1 MVFIII
7 GLLAGIWFGEV
18 FLRDDGL
25 LGAVLGLLA
34 GLFFHQQSKI
44 RALQIAVQDLQHS
57 PRPAPPQHLPSVNSS
72 RPTSAT
78 APSFNAT
85 PAVPPVMDFN
95 LDIASSPVATSAA
108 PKPIKPQV
116 RSTPQDMWQT
126 STVHD
131 PASDLLKRVLGFFTG
146 GNPVVR
152 IGMVVLFFGV
162 SFLMKYAAGQGYFPL
177 ELRFIAILVGAAG
190 LWLFGWKTRH
200 REGGYGL
207 VVQGGAVAVFYLTVY
222 AAAKLYGFIQ
232 LDMALL
238 LLCVIA
244 AIGVFLALLQNAQ
257 VLAIFATAGGFMA
270 PILTASGSGNHLFLF
285 AFYVLLNGVILS
297 IALSRSWRLLNWTGF
312 MFTFVIAALWG
323 VFAYRVD
330 YYLSTQVFLMIFF
343 AMYLTVA
350 VLFSLK
356 QPDSSRGIVDGSLV
370 FALPLAAFAL
380 QSALV
385 HNTEYALA
393 ASALLLALVYAVLFA
408 GLRKYQGSKQSILW
422 QAFLTLAVGFAT
434 LAIPLALNATWT
446 SVSWALEAAGLVWVG
461 LRQQH
466 LRPRLAG
473 YGLLGGAVISLCCV
487 HGLHTGS
494 VPIISGDFLNLI
506 LLAFSSL
513 SIAYV
518 LHVFKSVTLAYESL
532 LRLFFTALGI
542 IGWWVAGFNEL
553 HAHVAAPDLFALQL
567 LFCGVSALLALF
579 ASQRLQWPDL
589 QRSIWWLLPFV
600 FLLTLV
606 AHGDETVRLSVLQGY
621 GLLACVLI
629 LMVNYWFLYRQEKQ
643 PNGQNQT
650 TLLAVWHAMAG
661 WWIFLLI
668 TSQTSWQINS
678 QQLLPNTVIM
688 LWGLVLA
695 LPLLLLSL
703 LLSRAHWPFLNMAYV
718 YRNWVPLPFFGCL
731 LFWFIA
737 SLNHA
742 VGDNQDYV
750 AVFNQLDLTALL
762 AVLVLGV
769 AVRQGLLAQ
778 LSPLSHA
785 QRFGMIGLLLFV
797 WLNVVVLRAISHG
810 DHIAYTKEALWQ
822 AANVQMALSILWALC
837 ALLLMH
843 FARQLSSRNFWF
855 CGAALLVLVVLKL
868 FLKDL
873 TDSGTLTRIMSF
885 LVVGGIMLCIGYI
898 APLPAKDDSA
908 TTN

>member
-1 MVFIII
+1 MAFVII
-7 GLLAGIWFGEV
+7 GLVVGIWLGEV
-18 FLRDDGL
+18 FLRDGAL
-25 LGAVLGLLA
+25 LGALLGLLA
-34 GLFFHQQSKI
+34 GLFFDQQNKI
-44 RALQIAVQDLQHS
+44 RALQVAVQKLQKL
-57 PRPAPPQHLPSVNSS
+57 PRPMAPQSVPVVNS
-72 RPTSAT
+72 PPPVPVKT
-78 APSFNAT
+78 APIA
-85 PAVPPVMDFN
+85 PVVMDFN
-95 LDIASSPVATSAA
+95 LDIAPSAA
-108 PKPIKPQV
+108 NTSPAPNKALVKPAAHVK
-116 RSTPQDMWQT
+116 STPQDMWQT
-126 STVHD
+126 SVAHD
-131 PASDLLKRVLGFFTG
+131 PASDFLKRVLGFFTG

-177 ELRFIAILVGAAG
+177 ELRFVAIIIAAFG
-190 LWLFGWKTRH
+190 LWLLGWKTRH

-207 VVQGGAVAVFYLTVY
+207 VLQGGAVAVFYLTVF
-222 AAAKLYGFIQ
+222 AAAKLYGFIPAEI
-232 LDMALL
+232 ALF

-244 AIGVFLALLQNAQ
+244 AAGVFLALLQNAQ

-270 PILTASGSGNHLFLF
+270 PILTASGNGNHLFLF
-285 AFYVLLNGVILS
+285 AFYVLLNGAILS
-297 IALSRSWRLLNWTGF
+297 IALSRLWRLLNWTGF
-312 MFTFVIAALWG
+312 MFTFVIGALWG
-323 VFAYRVD
+323 VFDYQAD
-330 YYLSTQVFLMIFF
+330 YYLSTQLFLIIFF

-356 QPDSSRGIVDGSLV
+356 QPATSRGIVDGSLV
-370 FALPLAAFAL
+370 FALPLVAFAL

-385 HNTEYALA
+385 QNTEYALA
-393 ASALLLALVYAVLFA
+393 VSALILALLYAVLFA
-408 GLRKYQGSKQSILW
+408 GLKKYQGSEQSILW

-473 YGLLGGAVISLCCV
+473 YGLLAGAVISLCYI

-518 LHVFKSVTLAYESL
+518 LYVFKSVTLAHEAW
-532 LRLFFTALGI
+532 LRAIFTALGM
-542 IGWWVAGFNEL
+542 IGWCVAGFNEL
-553 HAHVAAPDLFALQL
+553 NAHVATADLSASQL
-567 LFCGVSALLALF
+567 LYCGVSALLFLLIGR
-579 ASQRLQWPDL
+579 RLQWPGL
-589 QRSIWWLLPFV
+589 QGCVWWLLPASI
-600 FLLTLV
+600 FLTILAGGAV
-606 AHGDETVRLSVLQGY
+606 NAPQSVLQGY
-621 GLLACVLI
+621 GIWAYLLI
-629 LMVNYWFLYRQEKQ
+629 LFVNYRFLYLQEKQ
-643 PNGQNQT
+643 PDGHQKT
-650 TLLAVWHAMAG
+650 TIIAVWHTLAG
-661 WWIFLLI
+661 WLIFLLI
-668 TSQTSWQINS
+668 TSHTSWQINS

-703 LLSRAHWPFLNMAYV
+703 LSSRAHWPFLNMAYV
-718 YRNWVPLPFFGCL
+718 YRNWVPLPLFACL

-742 VGDNQDYV
+742 VELNQHYTP
-750 AVFNQLDLTALL
+750 VFNQLDLSALL

-778 LSPLSHA
+778 LSPLSNA

-797 WLNVVVLRAISHG
+797 WLNVVLLRAISHG
-810 DHIAYTKEALWQ
+810 NNIAYTKEALWQ

-843 FARQLSSRNFWF
+843 IARKLSSRNFWF

-908 TTN
+908 TTH